1 MIDLALPFCLRA
13 NHCDLQLCRN
23 LPTHHLHVES
33 ANSSFV
39 WISNVCSTGSPAPL
53 AQLSALALPTAHTS
67 QDRPGAL
74 GLLVSLRTLKKK
86 KENAFGIGARF
97 QNKGKSNSFQ
107 PWFSA
112 RSDPNLNC
120 ALSVFSITH
129 F

>member
-86 KENAFGIGARF
+86 KKKMHLGLEPDFKTREKVIL
-97 QNKGKSNSFQ
+97 SNLGFQ
-107 PWFSA
+107 PG
-112 RSDPNLNC
+112 LI
-120 ALSVFSITH
+120 LT
-129 F
+129 